1 MVGSMM
7 TSLKG
12 LCGSVLVLS
21 FLLAGSCSSA
31 PPRDLEAGMPMTAVR
46 AELEAG
52 NRRFLDGSV
61 MDTSWHVERI
71 LKTGTFGQSPSVG
84 VLACADSRL
93 PVELIFDMG
102 VGDLFVVRVA
112 GNVDTKEGTG
122 TFEYGAAALGM
133 HTILVLGHTK
143 CGAVDATLEGKA
155 LPGSIPTLAEAIAPG
170 VAELAAQAKAGTPRA
185 RLLTAAAEANVRY
198 QMKVLLERSE
208 LLRTAQADGKLQ
220 MMGGIYDVD
229 TGMVRF
235 LD

>member
-1 MVGSMM
+1 
-7 TSLKG
+7 
-12 LCGSVLVLS
+12 
-21 FLLAGSCSSA
+21 
-31 PPRDLEAGMPMTAVR
+31 MPMNAVR

-170 VAELAAQAKAGTPRA
+170 VAELAAQAKAGTTRD

-208 LLRTAQADGKLQ
+208 LLRKAQADGKLQ
-220 MMGGIYDVD
+220 MMGGIYDVE

>member
-1 MVGSMM
+1 M

-208 LLRTAQADGKLQ
+208 LLRKAQADGKLQ
-220 MMGGIYDVD
+220 MMGGIYDVE

>member
-1 MVGSMM
+1 
-7 TSLKG
+7 
-12 LCGSVLVLS
+12 
-21 FLLAGSCSSA
+21 
-31 PPRDLEAGMPMTAVR
+31 MTAVR